1 MKQNLL
7 KDGCAPAAS
16 RVAAEVAA
24 ACAALGP
31 AALFLCQR
39 ERGRA

>member
-24 ACAALGP
+24 ACAVLAPTVLS
-31 AALFLCQR
+31 LCQR

>member
-7 KDGCAPAAS
+7 TDGCAPAAS

-24 ACAALGP
+24 ACAALAP
-31 AALFLCQR
+31 AVLSFCQR